1 MNHWP
6 FIAAAYAIAIGGTG
20 GLTLW
25 SFAAMRRAEKAAD
38 ALTRRR
44 DEGPGR

>member
-6 FIAAAYAIAIGGTG
+6 FIAAAY
-20 GLTLW
+20 GLTIVGTVGIFVQ
-25 SFAAMRRAEKAAD
+25 SYVAMRRAEKQAD

-44 DEGPGR
+44 ESGERT

>member
-6 FIAAAYAIAIGGTG
+6 FIAAAYTLAIGGTA

-44 DEGPGR
+44 GEGAGR